1 MRITAFPDLKK
12 MMTNFKTK
20 KAMDRQKAIAELRQV
35 AKQNGL
41 QIRFRDVPN
50 EQGDFCIFIYDKSF
64 RKSYL
69 VGFDGDNNGHV
80 SFEKCLKSAYN
91 WIESRDRRFT
101 KQGGKWL
108 YKPYNVTYGSSNGHG
123 GQDTYLHSFE
133 AENAALKLRQ
143 QYTRVNVLH
152 IDINDKVTVIRKY
165 ENN

>member
-12 MMTNFKTK
+12 MVTNFKTE

-50 EQGDFCIFIYDKSF
+50 EQGDFCIYIYDKSF
-64 RKSYL
+64 RKYYL
-69 VGFDGDNNGHV
+69 VGFDGDNNGHI

-91 WIESRDRRFT
+91 WIEKRDRRFT

-108 YKPYNVTYGSSNGHG
+108 YKPYNVTYGNRNGHG

-133 AENAALKLRQ
+133 AENAALKLRK
-143 QYTRVNVLH
+143 QYARVNVLH
-152 IDINDKVTVIRKY
+152 IDNNDKVTVIRKY
-165 ENN
+165 END